1 MNNNNLISAV
11 AIFIII
17 SLTLHCIKPDFMYDE
32 DGKMKTFGCGTNQTL
47 MHFFLVSLVL
57 STLIYF
63 LVYYVNKGTSTKHH
77 NSYGYSYYQHPQ
89 MMNYG
94 GGMGLIC
101 SCDFILASSDSQ
113 FGFPEVRL
121 GMIPAII
128 SPYVNRKLDLS
139 RMRELF
145 ITGEKFGLE
154 KALGL
159 GLLYESYEG
168 DFSSPLQTLTSF
180 ITKQFLLRSVTSNQS
195 TTVFP
200 IVIFDSSST
209 ITLHNLP
216 EKSSGLIK
224 YPITQGSCRG
234 DDNVLY
240 FFL

>member
-94 GGMGLIC
+94 GGMGFGYSNGAIM
-101 SCDFILASSDSQ
+101 ASTPTIVPAQ
-113 FGFPEVRL
+113 APVPAAAPTPVPAPVPAPAPAPAPVPVPTPAPLNTNTCPCPVVPPPGYTL
-121 GMIPAII
+121 GMYPTSQIPT
-128 SPYVNRKLDLS
+128 NN
-139 RMRELF
+139 MGF
-145 ITGEKFGLE
+145 M
-154 KALGL
+154 
-159 GLLYESYEG
+159 
-168 DFSSPLQTLTSF
+168 
-180 ITKQFLLRSVTSNQS
+180 
-195 TTVFP
+195 
-200 IVIFDSSST
+200 
-209 ITLHNLP
+209 
-216 EKSSGLIK
+216 
-224 YPITQGSCRG
+224 
-234 DDNVLY
+234 
-240 FFL
+240 